1 MDDEIQ
7 HLLQYVKTTKCQYE
21 RNGSLHIGIE
31 AEEHINNKYKY
42 YKDDVNNA
50 EDFIKY
56 AATKSK
62 FSGKYYQIICPGE
75 NPIKSESWLLLE
87 LNRYR
92 KEFVLEKN

>member
-1 MDDEIQ
+1 
-7 HLLQYVKTTKCQYE
+7 
-21 RNGSLHIGIE
+21 
-31 AEEHINNKYKY
+31 
-42 YKDDVNNA
+42 VNNA